1 MSENTTDAMR
11 LSLAGDWT
19 VRGVAEQFPL
29 LTLYLSR
36 LPVAAPT
43 GAGQTSP
50 THRLTEL
57 DLAGVT
63 ALDACGCQL
72 LAQFSRTLQ
81 LQGGAPRI
89 SNVPEPFVATVQLL
103 GFYQEF
109 DLSH

>member
-1 MSENTTDAMR
+1 MSENSTEALR

-19 VRGVAEQFPL
+19 VSGVAEQFPL

-36 LPVAAPT
+36 IQEAVPT

-50 THRLTEL
+50 HLPEL

-72 LAQFSRTLQ
+72 LAQFSRILQ

-103 GFYQEF
+103 GFCQEF